1 MNWKNSNFQILY
13 FMVGQC
19 KTPDEA
25 YRILCQMRED
35 RELALGESKAGMVET
50 KIRTLNAEKK
60 LKSKDE
66 IKRLEGE
73 AELLKIETHK
83 NCVER
88 CIKAAEQELS
98 FINKLIDDIQ
108 PLRKYKNFSDEE
120 AHQLCQREEWKLKLI
135 ERAQAMFV
143 SMGTIPYDH
152 LITMMNHPDFNTEI
166 YPTITKMTGLKEA
179 PKINV
184 ENNVIKLLED
194 KTEDYEKWPLS
205 QKTNLVDQQT
215 ENKLQ

>member
-73 AELLKIETHK
+73 AELLKIEAQK
-83 NCVER
+83 DCVKR

-98 FINKLIDDIQ
+98 FINKLISDIQ
-108 PLRKYKNFSDEE
+108 PFRKYKDYPDEE

-135 ERAQAMFV
+135 ERAKAMYI
-143 SMGTIPYDH
+143 SMGTIPHDH
-152 LITMMNHPDFNTEI
+152 LITMMSHPDFNTDI
-166 YPTITKMTGLKEA
+166 YPEIQKMTGLSKVSQ
-179 PKINV
+179 INF

-194 KTEDYEKWPLS
+194 KTEEYEKWPL
-205 QKTNLVDQQT
+205 
-215 ENKLQ
+215 LQNTP

>member
-1 MNWKNSNFQILY
+1 MK
-13 FMVGQC
+13 
-19 KTPDEA
+19 
-25 YRILCQMRED
+25 ED
-35 RELALGESKAGMVET
+35 RELALGESKAGMIET
-50 KIRTLNAEKK
+50 QIKILTSQKK

-66 IKRLEGE
+66 IKKLEGE